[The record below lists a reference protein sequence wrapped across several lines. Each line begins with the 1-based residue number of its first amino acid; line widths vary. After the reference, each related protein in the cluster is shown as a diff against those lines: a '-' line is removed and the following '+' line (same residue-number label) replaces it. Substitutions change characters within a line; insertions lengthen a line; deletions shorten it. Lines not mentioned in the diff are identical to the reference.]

1 MDLVV
6 RRKVGRGLELSAGGT
21 NLQTPRHL
29 EFDAGTGYVAPAYV
43 PRSLLV
49 MVKWTFPKD

>member
-1 MDLVV
+1 MRMDLVV
-6 RRKVGRGLELSAGGT
+6 TRKVGRRLEFSAGGT

-43 PRSLLV
+43 PRSLFL
-49 MVKWTFPKD
+49 KATWTF